1 MDLKKFTVVFEI
13 WVVGL
18 CKQITSGVVGCGVV
32 GLGSLAIQSLS
43 VITIIIPYS
52 DSVQRDSGWRQTGSS
67 HHVNHLWGRMPM
79 DPHQFT
85 AFQCIDY
92 AGIII

>member
-1 MDLKKFTVVFEI
+1 MDLKKSMDLKKFTVVFEI

-43 VITIIIPYS
+43 VITIIIPY
-52 DSVQRDSGWRQTGSS
+52 
-67 HHVNHLWGRMPM
+67 
-79 DPHQFT
+79 
-85 AFQCIDY
+85 
-92 AGIII
+92 